1 MENEQRR
8 IVIPKVDQDDFLHM
22 MSLTHTEAWKELA
35 FEQPELAREIEQQAN
50 TLRVLLE
57 THKISPLEAARLS
70 INTAVFAAEALT
82 LAVRRK
88 NAQPPSGDEPHTEP
102 PKAA

>member
-1 MENEQRR
+1 MENEQHH
-8 IVIPKVDQDDFLHM
+8 IVIPKVDQDDFLLI

-35 FEQPELAREIEQQAN
+35 SEQPELAREIEQQAN

-57 THKISPLEAARLS
+57 GHKISPLEAAKLS

-82 LAVRRK
+82 MAVRRK
-88 NAQPPSGDEPHTEP
+88 NALLPSEDKLHTDTP
-102 PKAA
+102 